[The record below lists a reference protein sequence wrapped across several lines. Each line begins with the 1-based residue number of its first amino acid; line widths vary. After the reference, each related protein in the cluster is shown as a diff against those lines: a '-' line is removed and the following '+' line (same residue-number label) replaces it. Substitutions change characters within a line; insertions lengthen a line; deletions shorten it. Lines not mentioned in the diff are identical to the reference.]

1 MSGLLHGG
9 DVVITEIFEEE
20 WMALDWAR
28 LYADRLRA
36 QGWFDVPETTESA
49 KAG

>member
-1 MSGLLHGG
+1 MHGN
-9 DVVITEIFEEE
+9 DLVITEMFEEE

-28 LYADRLRA
+28 LYADRLRT
-36 QGWFDVPETTESA
+36 QGWFDVPDVAPSA